1 MTFNKKY
8 SGKTYTANGAEIAWW
23 TLRDDGRFA
32 GTSIDVSAADY
43 RVYATLTGWTA
54 VGRDG
59 TKYYQATSGE
69 YIDMADGW
77 GLYESAPIYSQSAAQ
92 RLVDQIIRNNRT
104 IIANNLLCAR
114 YSGKLTAE
122 QLQQVRDLQSRLE
135 KRNSA
140 LIDAGVCS
148 GLSKSYPQDYVELQP
163 YLEQLM
169 QAGAVSGVGSV
180 TVAIVVTAVVIASLS
195 TAAYFAY
202 KYYAEQ
208 SEQDVEFS
216 KDLTKTLTSKLT
228 PEEYQQL
235 LSETKGKLTKAKI
248 LTNIG
253 STGRL
258 LILAAAGVGAYF
270 LYKLLRKQ

>member
-1 MTFNKKY
+1 MNFDKNI
-8 SGKTYTANGAEIAWW
+8 SGKTYTATGAEITWW
-23 TLRDDGRFA
+23 TLRSDGRFA
-32 GTSIDVSAADY
+32 GTSIDASAADY

-54 VGRDG
+54 AGRDG
-59 TKYYQATSGE
+59 TKYYQATNGE
-69 YIDMADGW
+69 YIDMSDGW
-77 GLYESAPIYSQSAAQ
+77 KLYEAAPIYSQSAAQ

-122 QLQQVRDLQSRLE
+122 QRQQVRDLQSRLE

-140 LIDAGVCS
+140 LIEAGVCS
-148 GLSKSYPQDYVELQP
+148 GLSKSYPQDYIELQP
-163 YLEQLM
+163 YLDQLM

-202 KYYAEQ
+202 KYYAAE
-208 SEQDVEFS
+208 SEQDVKFS
-216 KDLTKTLTSKLT
+216 KDLTKALTSKLT

-235 LSETKGKLTKAKI
+235 LQETKGKLTKAKI
-248 LTNIG
+248 LANIG

-258 LILAAAGVGAYF
+258 LILAGVAAGGYF
-270 LYKLLRKQ
+270 LYKTLTRQ